1 MGIEFQTWLATQME
15 KRGLNQ
21 AGLGHRLGVSGV
33 AVSRWLSG
41 EREPDESSVA
51 RLAEF
56 FMVSRAEIYRALGR
70 LSDPPQD
77 PYFEVLESLWDRAPD
92 WKKRDIVTQLRAVLE
107 EQRREQAARE
117 MRQEQDGSRKG
128 ASP

>member
-1 MGIEFQTWLATQME
+1 MSVVPS
-15 KRGLNQ
+15 LNV
-21 AGLGHRLGVSGV
+21 R
-33 AVSRWLSG
+33 RY
-41 EREPDESSVA
+41 SSIA

-56 FMVSRAEIYRALGR
+56 FMVSQAEVYRALGR
-70 LSDPPQD
+70 LSEPPQD
-77 PYFEVLESLWDRAPD
+77 PYFEALESLWDRAPD

-117 MRQEQDGSRKG
+117 VRREQDSSRKG